1 MTIQEVT
8 VPKART
14 TDPQTSHD
22 AADSVRRVSDTQAAI
37 LMLLRA
43 TPMCD
48 EKLIAEYRRWERA
61 DNYPAASDQGI
72 RSRRAELVKMGLVT
86 PAPYKELMTTNRYG
100 QVWQVVR

>member
-1 MTIQEVT
+1 MSIQNET

-14 TDPQTSHD
+14 TDPQTSWD
-22 AADSVRRVSDTQAAI
+22 AAESVRNVTDTQAAI

-48 EKLIAEYRRWERA
+48 EKLIAEYRRWERI

-72 RSRRAELVKMGLVT
+72 RSRRAELVRLGLVI
-86 PAPYKELMTTNRYG
+86 PAPYKELMSTNRYG